1 MSWISFDDGSTVGQQ
16 GTEGGEIIKDEEFDS
31 AARITLEKLSNGDY
45 AVTCGVY
52 GTFFHTAWF
61 NEVEKYDLMKSD
73 IESILSQE
81 NEDDFYRLIEKF
93 TNKY

>member
-1 MSWISFDDGSTVGQQ
+1 MSWISFDGGSEIGKP

-31 AARITLEKLSNGDY
+31 AARITLEEFSDGHF

-61 NEVEKYDLMKSD
+61 DDFANYELMKSD
-73 IESILSQE
+73 IEAILLQE
-81 NEDDFYRLIEKF
+81 NEDCFYRLIEEF
-93 TNKY
+93 TEKY